1 MLSFSRQK
9 IFDFR
14 GDFTMTLQNNFK
26 NKKDVGN
33 SLTTQPTPKN
43 TSDNRSCSK

>member
-1 MLSFSRQK
+1 
-9 IFDFR
+9 
-14 GDFTMTLQNNFK
+14 MTSQNNFK

-43 TSDNRSCSK
+43 TSSKRRYSK